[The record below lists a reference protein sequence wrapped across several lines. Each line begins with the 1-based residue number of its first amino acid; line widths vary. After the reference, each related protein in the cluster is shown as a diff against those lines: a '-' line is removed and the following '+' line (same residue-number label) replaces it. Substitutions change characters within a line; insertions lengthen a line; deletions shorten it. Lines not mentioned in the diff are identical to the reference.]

1 MHDYHATV
9 CVFSYVVMSV
19 INKWLWWLQVR
30 RLEDTSTDI
39 NRGDRVMG
47 VFPETTSFY
56 RATVVK
62 TPKDPSVSGQDGWE
76 VVVRFDDDE
85 DEAGKWPA
93 RRVPARFVLR
103 ANTFLTFFETEPA
116 VEK

>member
-1 MHDYHATV
+1 
-9 CVFSYVVMSV
+9 
-19 INKWLWWLQVR
+19 
-30 RLEDTSTDI
+30 
-39 NRGDRVMG
+39 MG

-62 TPKDPSVSGQDGWE
+62 SPKNPATNSSQSHWE

-85 DEAGKWPA
+85 DESGKWPA

-103 ANTFLTFFETEPA
+103 ANTFPSFFETEPA
-116 VEK
+116 IEKEVAQT

>member
-1 MHDYHATV
+1 
-9 CVFSYVVMSV
+9 
-19 INKWLWWLQVR
+19 
-30 RLEDTSTDI
+30 
-39 NRGDRVMG
+39 MG

-62 TPKDPSVSGQDGWE
+62 SPKAPTSSGSTQTHWE

-93 RRVPARFVLR
+93 RRVPAHFVLR
-103 ANTFLTFFETEPA
+103 ANTFPSFFETEP
-116 VEK
+116 VTEK